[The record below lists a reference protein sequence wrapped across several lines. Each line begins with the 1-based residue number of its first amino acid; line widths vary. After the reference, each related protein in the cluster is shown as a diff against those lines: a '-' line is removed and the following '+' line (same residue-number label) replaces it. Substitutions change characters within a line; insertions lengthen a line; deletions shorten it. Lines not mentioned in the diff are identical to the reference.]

1 MTEHLL
7 GNTLKYANIAVEL
20 ADEKQ
25 ASDIVLLDISK
36 ISSFADVFII
46 LTVESIPQM
55 KTIIQDIQR
64 IFKKTGVKLNH
75 KEGLEDSGWVLL
87 DYGDLVVHL
96 FKPEERE
103 LFQLED
109 LWSNGQEIVR
119 IQ

>member
-1 MTEHLL
+1 MTDQILD
-7 GNTLKYANIAVEL
+7 NTLRHANIAVEL

-25 ASDIVLLDISK
+25 ASDIVLIDISK
-36 ISSFADVFII
+36 VSSFADVFII

-55 KTIIQDIQR
+55 KTIIEGIQR

-75 KEGLEDSGWVLL
+75 KEGIEDSGWVIL

-96 FKPEERE
+96 FKPQERE
-103 LFQLED
+103 LFQLEA
-109 LWSNGQEIVR
+109 LWSGGQEIVR